1 MIKYDAFL
9 RSTDGRADVS
19 SGEII
24 FGVASRLLA
33 DAQLF
38 LSDFSV
44 LPEYVNPRPLFF
56 RPDPEYRGPA
66 KYVVTEAFCSKAE
79 LRQLAC
85 ELIDMRPTDFR
96 PRSSPST
103 RSATPSRSSLL
114 HYLDRARMLEPFLEQ
129 AHAIKPHHV
138 REAGHLN

>member
-1 MIKYDAFL
+1 M
-9 RSTDGRADVS
+9 
-19 SGEII
+19 
-24 FGVASRLLA
+24 LA

-38 LSDFSV
+38 LPDFSV
-44 LPEYVNPRPLFF
+44 LPEYVDPRPLFF
-56 RPDPEYRGPA
+56 CPDPEYRGPA

-79 LRQLAC
+79 LRQLAEIAC
-85 ELIDMRPTDFR
+85 ELIDMRPTDFPPEVFAKHALR
-96 PRSSPST
+96 N
-103 RSATPSRSSLL
+103 AKQEFANLL